1 MLTYFDYFIP
11 LLIAHLVCFLSRLKR
26 KYPFEEPRSVVVE
39 SRDFKAQVDR
49 LGGII
54 NVFADLVERQK
65 ERVVPVVNIAQYLSY
80 FETNVCLS
88 YFLTT
93 ETFLLLLV
101 NLS

>member
-1 MLTYFDYFIP
+1 VAFIIP

-80 FETNVCLS
+80 FKTNILILLS
-88 YFLTT
+88 NMKT
-93 ETFLLLLV
+93 ETFLLLV

>member
-1 MLTYFDYFIP
+1 M
-11 LLIAHLVCFLSRLKR
+11 LIAHLVCFLSRLKR

-80 FETNVCLS
+80 FKTNILILLS
-88 YFLTT
+88 NMKT
-93 ETFLLLLV
+93 ETFLLLV
-101 NLS
+101 NLL

>member
-1 MLTYFDYFIP
+1 M
-11 LLIAHLVCFLSRLKR
+11 
-26 KYPFEEPRSVVVE
+26 VE

-80 FETNVCLS
+80 FKTNILILLS
-88 YFLTT
+88 NMKT
-93 ETFLLLLV
+93 ETFLLLV